1 MNLVKII
8 AISLASV
15 SILAG
20 CATTDT
26 GNVASTAGSM
36 AGAIG
41 MNVFKTAVDQKC
53 RSELNDQPIYRT
65 ASMVMTQ
72 SQKQALENNICGCV
86 SEKAPQS
93 VTLVE
98 LSEIAI
104 DSNARTQIVA
114 RTVSKTISACVSEFV
129 KNN

>member
-20 CATTDT
+20 CTTTDT

-65 ASMVMTQ
+65 ASMV
-72 SQKQALENNICGCV
+72 N
-86 SEKAPQS
+86 
-93 VTLVE
+93 
-98 LSEIAI
+98 
-104 DSNARTQIVA
+104 
-114 RTVSKTISACVSEFV
+114 SKPKTST
-129 KNN
+129 